1 MIKQIQL
8 PPDKRFS
15 WYDVIA
21 PDDTDM
27 ERLSSEF
34 NLPFLL
40 VQDCLK
46 PEHLPKYEETEE
58 GFHFLMMRA
67 FDVDSHP
74 EATTVQ
80 ELTRKV
86 ALFISQERVV
96 TIHRVE
102 LPSLIKVR
110 NRCEKPDPFPRNI
123 QMLVHQI
130 VLDAIRTYEEP
141 INRLQDQYDTFETE
155 VLSKK
160 CDMGM
165 IKVYHFRRQLFVL
178 KRIIK
183 QTNDGLYRFKE
194 FWTKNQSMLQDL
206 RENLDQLYFQLDEIS
221 DNFEHLL
228 ELQIMMNDQKANDV
242 MRTLTVFS
250 TVLLPLNFIASF
262 YGMNFVHLPGLNSPH
277 ALGGIS
283 ALMIGV
289 WIVCLLYFRYRG
301 WFKTRKIDGP
311 N

>member
-1 MIKQIQL
+1 MIKQIPL
-8 PPDKRFS
+8 PEKKFE
-15 WYDVIA
+15 WFDVTA
-21 PDDTDM
+21 PDDADIQ
-27 ERLSSEF
+27 RLSSDF

-67 FDVDSHP
+67 FDKEAKDD
-74 EATTVQ
+74 ATTVQ

-86 ALFISQERVV
+86 ALFISKEKVV
-96 TIHRVE
+96 TIHRVD
-102 LPSLIKVR
+102 LPYIWKVV
-110 NRCEKPDPFPRNI
+110 NKCEKPDSFPRNV

-130 VLDAIRTYEEP
+130 ILDAIRTYEEP
-141 INRLQDQYDTFETE
+141 IDRLQDQYEEFETE

-160 CDMGM
+160 CDMSM
-165 IKVYHFRRQLFVL
+165 LKVYHFRRQLFVL
-178 KRIIK
+178 KRIMK
-183 QTNDGLYRFKE
+183 QTNDGLYRFRE
-194 FWTKNQSMLQDL
+194 FWEKHQTMLQDL

-228 ELQIMMNDQKANDV
+228 ELQIQMNDQKANDV
-242 MRTLTVFS
+242 MKTLTVFS

-262 YGMNFVHLPGLNSPH
+262 YGMNFTHLPGLNSPH
-277 ALGGIS
+277 ALAGIS
-283 ALMIGV
+283 LLMVVV
-289 WIVCLLYFRYRG
+289 WILCLIYFRYRG
-301 WFKTRKIDGP
+301 WFKTRR

>member
-1 MIKQIQL
+1 MINQIPL
-8 PPDKRFS
+8 PDKKFN
-15 WYDVIA
+15 WFDVTA
-21 PDDTDM
+21 PDDIDIA
-27 ERLSSEF
+27 RLSSEF

-58 GFHFLMMRA
+58 GYHFLMMRA
-67 FDVDSHP
+67 FDKDSDL
-74 EATTVQ
+74 ESTTVQ
-80 ELTRKV
+80 ELTRKI
-86 ALFISQERVV
+86 ALFISSDRVV
-96 TIHRVE
+96 SIHRVE
-102 LPSLIKVR
+102 LPSLSRVMNK
-110 NRCEKPDPFPRNI
+110 CEKPDNFPKNI

-130 VLDAIRTYEEP
+130 VLDTIRTYEEP
-141 INRLQDQYDTFETE
+141 INRLQDQYDHFETE
-155 VLSKK
+155 VLKKK

-165 IKVYHFRRQLFVL
+165 VKVYHLRRQLFVL

-183 QTNDGLYRFKE
+183 QTNDGLYRFRE
-194 FWTKNQSMLQDL
+194 FWDKNKSMLQDL
-206 RENLDQLYFQLDEIS
+206 KENLDQLYFQLDEVS

-262 YGMNFVHLPGLNSPH
+262 YGMNFTHLPGLDSPH
-277 ALGGIS
+277 ALAGIS
-283 ALMIGV
+283 GLMIAV
-289 WIVCLLYFRYRG
+289 WLICLLYFRYRG
-301 WFKTRKIDGP
+301 WFKTRKIDGA

>member
-1 MIKQIQL
+1 MIKQIPL
-8 PPDKRFS
+8 PEKKFS
-15 WYDVIA
+15 WFDVTA
-21 PDDTDM
+21 PDDQDISKLSTD
-27 ERLSSEF
+27 F
-34 NLPFLL
+34 DLPFLL

-67 FDVDSHP
+67 FDKDSTDV
-74 EATTVQ
+74 ATTVQ

-86 ALFISQERVV
+86 ALFISPERVV
-96 TIHRVE
+96 SIHRVE
-102 LPSLIKVR
+102 LPSLTRVMNK
-110 NRCEKPDPFPRNI
+110 CEKPDPFPKNI
-123 QMLVHQI
+123 QMLVHQL
-130 VLDAIRTYEEP
+130 VLDTIRTYEEP
-141 INRLQDQYDTFETE
+141 IDRLQDQYDFFESE
-155 VLSKK
+155 VLTKK

-165 IKVYHFRRQLFVL
+165 VKVYHFRRQLFVL
-178 KRIIK
+178 KRILK
-183 QTNDGLYRFKE
+183 QTNDGLYRFRE
-194 FWTKNQSMLQDL
+194 FWDKHHSMLQDL

-228 ELQIMMNDQKANDV
+228 ELQILMNDQKANDV

-262 YGMNFVHLPGLNSPH
+262 YGMNFTHLPGLSSPH
-277 ALGGIS
+277 ALAGIS
-283 ALMIGV
+283 ALMVGV
-289 WIVCLLYFRYRG
+289 WILCLLYFRYRG

>member
-1 MIKQIQL
+1 MIKQIPL
-8 PPDKRFS
+8 PDKRFC
-15 WYDVIA
+15 WFDVTA
-21 PDDTDM
+21 PDDADVSHLSTD
-27 ERLSSEF
+27 F

-58 GFHFLMMRA
+58 GFHFLMMRS
-67 FDVDSHP
+67 FDEESSN

-86 ALFISQERVV
+86 ALFISHEKVV

-102 LPSLIKVR
+102 LQHLSKVSGK
-110 NRCEKPDPFPRNI
+110 CERPDPFPRNI

-130 VLDAIRTYEEP
+130 ILDAIRTYDEP
-141 INRLQDQYDTFETE
+141 LERLQDVYEDFETT

-160 CDMGM
+160 TDMDM
-165 IKVYHFRRQLFVL
+165 MKVYHFRRQLFVL

-183 QTNDGLYRFKE
+183 QTNDSLYRFRV
-194 FWTKNQSMLQDL
+194 FWEKHQSMLQDL

-228 ELQIMMNDQKANDV
+228 ELQIQMNDQKANDV
-242 MRTLTVFS
+242 MKTLTVFS

-262 YGMNFVHLPGLNSPH
+262 YGMNFTYLPGLDSPH
-277 ALGGIS
+277 ALAGIS
-283 ALMIGV
+283 GLMLVI
-289 WIVCLLYFRYRG
+289 WIICLFYFRYRG
-301 WFKTRKIDGP
+301 WFKTRRSDG
-311 N
+311 

>member
-1 MIKQIQL
+1 MIKRIPL
-8 PPDKRFS
+8 PEKKFS
-15 WYDVIA
+15 WYDVTA
-21 PDDTDM
+21 PDDEDINKLSTD
-27 ERLSSEF
+27 F
-34 NLPFLL
+34 DLPFLL

-46 PEHLPKYEETEE
+46 PEHLPKYEETDE

-67 FDVDSHP
+67 FDKESSLDS
-74 EATTVQ
+74 TTVQ

-86 ALFISQERVV
+86 ALFISPERVV

-102 LPSLIKVR
+102 LPSLTRVM
-110 NRCEKPDPFPRNI
+110 NRCEKLDPFPKNI
-123 QMLVHQI
+123 QMLVHQL
-130 VLDAIRTYEEP
+130 VLDTIRTYEEP

-194 FWTKNQSMLQDL
+194 FWEKHHSMLQDL

-262 YGMNFVHLPGLNSPH
+262 YGMNFVHLPGLDSPH
-277 ALGGIS
+277 ALAGIS

-289 WIVCLLYFRYRG
+289 WVVCLLYFRYRG